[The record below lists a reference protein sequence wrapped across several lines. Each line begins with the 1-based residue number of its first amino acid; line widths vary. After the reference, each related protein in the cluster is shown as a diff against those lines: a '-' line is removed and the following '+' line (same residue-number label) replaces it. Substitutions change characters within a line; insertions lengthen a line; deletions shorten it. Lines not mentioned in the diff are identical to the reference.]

1 MLSIQLIDKTLQQ
14 GDHDRLLREL
24 ARNGLVMPLP
34 LRVRL
39 GGSGIGA
46 TAMGLRRL
54 VELTYG
60 PTALGRELAERLIAA
75 VVPGTGVLNDEGQ
88 PCPVLTAAA
97 AAGLGRLLRDHGHLM
112 GEDHPPTQQAHRE
125 AIDALARMQAAD
137 GLFAGPVDR
146 TAEDRLLVSAFIAY
160 LLLDDHAFAS
170 RCQRHALLTALEEQ
184 RDRAAPATAELIEM
198 ARMSG
203 PVVAAAVSTQ
213 QPSFPSM
220 TTPRVNA
227 SPAPT
232 PAPALAA

>member
-1 MLSIQLIDKTLQQ
+1 MLSIQLIDKTLQT

-39 GGSGIGA
+39 GGSPTGA

-60 PTALGRELAERLIAA
+60 PTALGRELCEHLISAI
-75 VVPGTGVLNDEGQ
+75 VPGAGVLDDQGQ

-112 GEDHPPTQQAHRE
+112 GEDHTMAQDAHRL
-125 AIDALARMQAAD
+125 AIDALARMQAGD

-160 LLLDDHAFAS
+160 LLLDDHAFAA
-170 RCQRHALLTALEEQ
+170 RCQRHPLLTALEEQ
-184 RDRAAPATAELIEM
+184 RDHAQPAAAELIEM

-203 PVVAAAVSTQ
+203 PVPIATANSQPQ
-213 QPSFPSM
+213 QSFPAM
-220 TTPRVNA
+220 
-227 SPAPT
+227 
-232 PAPALAA
+232 APAHAIAA